1 MLIDSKEDLAVK
13 IILSRTNSAYFTGII
28 LEE

>member
-1 MLIDSKEDLAVK
+1 MLIDSKDLAVK